1 MSVVE
6 DVRKV
11 TQDAVAPEIK
21 SLSVKLDGFERES
34 KLRDEGLVAK
44 LDGFERESKLRD
56 EGLVAKLDGFE
67 RESKLRDEN
76 LANDA
81 KVRGELTQVKL
92 DALGARLDGMNSKM
106 DGVSAKM
113 DAQYSSI
120 MNALDL
126 NRRVETLE
134 RDKQSASA

>member
-1 MSVVE
+1 MSVIE

-11 TQDAVAPEIK
+11 FQDLVAPELK
-21 SLSVKLDGFERES
+21 SISV
-34 KLRDEGLVAK
+34 
-44 LDGFERESKLRD
+44 
-56 EGLVAKLDGFE
+56 KLDGFE

-76 LANDA
+76 LALESKLRDEITQA
-81 KVRGELTQVKL
+81 KIELVRDSL
-92 DALGARLDGMNSKM
+92 
-106 DGVSAKM
+106 SAKM
-113 DAQYSSI
+113 DALGAKMEAQYASI

>member
-1 MSVVE
+1 MSVIE

-11 TQDAVAPEIK
+11 VQDLVAPELK
-21 SLSVKLDGFERES
+21 SLSVKLDS
-34 KLRDEGLVAK
+34 
-44 LDGFERESKLRD
+44 
-56 EGLVAKLDGFE
+56 FE

-76 LANDA
+76 LALDSKMRDEITQA
-81 KVRGELTQVKL
+81 KIEIVR
-92 DALGARLDGMNSKM
+92 DSLGARM
-106 DGVSAKM
+106 DALSAKM
-113 DAQYSSI
+113 DAHYSSV